1 MSAACRRARAPRRR
15 GLCRA
20 ALAGLALAA
29 GLLCAPT
36 PAVRP
41 AAAAEPL
48 TLPAAIARAQE
59 EGYRARAALAARSA
73 ARFDNRAATARRLPT
88 LSLEGTLPAYNRSI
102 VPVVQPDGS
111 TRYQPQDQLLGAL
124 TATLSQP
131 LAFSGGDLFVSSSLE
146 RLSVSGEESFRTWSS
161 TPVTIGLRQPIFR
174 PNPRGWDRREQP
186 VRAELAE
193 RRYRE
198 AREEI
203 ALATTNLFFDVYSAR
218 VEFANA
224 TRNVAVNDTLFTL
237 NKGRYQVG
245 RIGEDDLLQSELA
258 LLRART
264 SADGARLQLDRA
276 LAALRLALRLP
287 DDAPIEIAA
296 PEAVPE
302 FEPDT
307 ALAVTQALQNRAL
320 ASDAELQGV
329 QARRRLTEARLADG
343 VGATLVASYGFN
355 ATGADAHD
363 AYRDLLEA
371 RQLNLALQ
379 VPLTPWGAHGPQVRA
394 AEAER
399 ERVANTTRASLE
411 EMAQEA
417 HFAALELAQARRN
430 LALSAK
436 ADSVAGR
443 RFEVAYNRY
452 VVGRIAIDNLY
463 QAQSEKNAAVTQFVQ
478 ALRGFWTAHYRLR
491 QLTLYDFEVGRE
503 IR

>member
-1 MSAACRRARAPRRR
+1 MSAPHRLLRAPWRP
-15 GLCRA
+15 GAWRA
-20 ALAGLALAA
+20 ALAGLALAGVMS
-29 GLLCAPT
+29 GLPAPA
-36 PAVRP
+36 PRS

-48 TLPAAIARAQE
+48 TLPAAIARAQD
-59 EGYRARAALAARSA
+59 EGYRARAALAARRA
-73 ARFDNRAATARRLPT
+73 AGFEDRAATARRRPS
-88 LSLEGTLPAYNRSI
+88 LSLEGTLPAYNRAI
-102 VPVVQPDGS
+102 VAVVQPDGT
-111 TRYQPQDQLLGAL
+111 TRYQPQDQLLSAL

-146 RLSVSGEESFRTWSS
+146 RLSVSGEESFRSWSS

-193 RRYRE
+193 RQYRE

-203 ALATTNLFFDVYSAR
+203 ALATTNRFFDVYSAQ

-264 SADGARLQLDRA
+264 SADAARLQLERA

-287 DDAPIEIAA
+287 DAAPIEIAA
-296 PEAVPE
+296 PTAVPE

-307 ALAVTQALQNRAL
+307 ALAVAQALRNRAL
-320 ASDAELQGV
+320 ASDARLQEV
-329 QARRRLTEARLADG
+329 QARRRLSEARLADG

-355 ATGADAHD
+355 ATGADAPD
-363 AYRDLLEA
+363 AYRNLLEA
-371 RQLNLALQ
+371 RQLNLAVQL
-379 VPLTPWGAHGPQVRA
+379 PLTPWGAHGPQVQA

-399 ERVANTTRASLE
+399 ERVANTTRVGLL

-463 QAQSEKNAAVTQFVQ
+463 LAQSEKNAAVTQFVQ

-491 QLTLYDFEVGRE
+491 QLTLYDFEAGRE